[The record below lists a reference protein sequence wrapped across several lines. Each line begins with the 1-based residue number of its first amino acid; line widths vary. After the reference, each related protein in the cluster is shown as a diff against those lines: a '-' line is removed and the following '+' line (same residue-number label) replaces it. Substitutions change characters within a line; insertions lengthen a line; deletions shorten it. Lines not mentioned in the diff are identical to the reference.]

1 MYDKIY
7 YPYPSTDKRFKYF
20 IITDTG
26 KKIRFGQYGAE
37 DYTSYYKKEGKE
49 IADERK
55 RLYIIRHKK
64 REEKKWNNPN
74 NSSYWA
80 LKFLWSYPTKKEAYE
95 KIKKDLLKLRNI
107 TQEQYN
113 EYII

>member
-7 YPYPSTDKRFKYF
+7 YPYPATNKRHKFF

-26 KKIRFGQYGAE
+26 RKISFGQYGAE
-37 DYTSYYKKEGKE
+37 DYTTHYKKEGKE

-64 REEKKWNNPN
+64 REEKNWNKSGINFP
-74 NSSYWA
+74 S
-80 LKFLWSYPTKKEAYE
+80 FWSYFLLWNKPTLEASYRDIQ
-95 KIKKDLLKLRNI
+95 KNFL
-107 TQEQYN
+107 
-113 EYII
+113 